1 MLYKLFQSPL
11 ILLEFIQQGGKTPI
25 SSAATYMEGGGGEE
39 RERVLI
45 EERKK

>member
-25 SSAATYMEGGGGEE
+25 SNAATYMEGGGEK